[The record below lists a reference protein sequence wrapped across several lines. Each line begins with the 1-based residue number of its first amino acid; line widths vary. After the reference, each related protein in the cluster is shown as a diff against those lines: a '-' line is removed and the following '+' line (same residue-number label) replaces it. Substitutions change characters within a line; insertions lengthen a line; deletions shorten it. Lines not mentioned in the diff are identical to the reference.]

1 MSFVDE
7 YTDFIF
13 LEDKPEPADII
24 FIPGSDQGSL
34 ALRAAALWKEGY
46 APVLLPSGRYAKLAG
61 KFSGEPAYETE
72 WEYLSSILKEEG
84 VPGEAILKEDKATYT
99 YENAIFSRKVT
110 DAAGIQVRC
119 ALLCCQAFHARRAR
133 LYYQVCFPEAQ
144 ILVCPVV
151 TRDISRNN
159 WYRSQEGIRT
169 VLTEVK
175 HCGSQFDQIFL
186 EHMESLEKG

>member
-7 YTDFIF
+7 YTNFIF

-34 ALRAAALWKEGY
+34 ALRAAGLWKEGY

-61 KFSGEPAYETE
+61 KFSGDSSYETE
-72 WEYLSSILKEEG
+72 WEYLSSILKAEG
-84 VPGEAILKEDKATYT
+84 VPEGAILREDKATYT
-99 YENAIFSRKVT
+99 YENAICSRKVT
-110 DAAGIQVRC
+110 DAAGIQVRR
-119 ALLCCQAFHARRAR
+119 ALLCCQAFHARRAK

-151 TRDISRNN
+151 TRGISREN
-159 WYRSQEGIRT
+159 WYQSKEGIRT
-169 VLTEVK
+169 VLTEVE
-175 HCGSQFDQIFL
+175 HCGSQFGQIFL
-186 EHMESLEKG
+186 EHLEELEKE